1 MVELLLAQRIII
13 SVINVVRK
21 LKEKEVDYCLVKRN
35 QSKFFKD
42 RKVLPSDVCT
52 IQPKPL
58 IPNFKIRKV
67 KDQRKM
73 FVPRRKIWKLH
84 KDSLKNNYRPSNRYR
99 ASSKKDASVEG
110 YSNVRIEKRNRLKGA
125 FLKAAERSYGWT
137 KDQARQKE
145 TWWWCYGVS
154 EKWKL

>member
-1 MVELLLAQRIII
+1 
-13 SVINVVRK
+13 
-21 LKEKEVDYCLVKRN
+21 
-35 QSKFFKD
+35 
-42 RKVLPSDVCT
+42 
-52 IQPKPL
+52 
-58 IPNFKIRKV
+58 
-67 KDQRKM
+67 M

-84 KDSLKNNYRPSNRYR
+84 KDSLKNNYRSSNRYR

-125 FLKAAERSYGWT
+125 FLKATERSYGWT

-154 EKWKL
+154 EKWKLQKEQKQGNTSKKKHLEAKKEAKRVVYQAKCKSRKKKIEQRPTSLNRIRQGQRVNQ